1 MNSFSRYAKYSI
13 VLASVFL
20 VMSYSAALAAETI
33 TVTSWGGAYSK
44 SQIEAYQK
52 PYTAK
57 TGVKINA
64 EDYNGGL
71 AEIRAMVQAGNITW
85 DVVDVEQQDLL
96 AGCDEGLFEILDLKS
111 FPPAP
116 DGTPAIKDFLPG
128 ALHECGAGT
137 IIWSNVIAYDKTK
150 FPGEKPSTLKDF
162 FDLKKFPGVRC
173 LRKHPNVAL
182 EWALMADGVPNEQV
196 YEVLSTE
203 EGIKRAFAKLDT
215 IKDSLIYWEAGAQ
228 PPQMLADGEAVM
240 VGAYNG
246 RIFNAQVKENKPF
259 VIIWDRQI
267 YNLDYYVIPKGSK
280 HLKTAM
286 DFVKFATGT
295 QPGADQA
302 KWISY
307 GPSRISSVPLISTFQ
322 GTDVQMGPHMPTAPE
337 NFKTALGSD
346 TSWWADNTEE
356 MVKRFNAWL
365 AK

>member
-1 MNSFSRYAKYSI
+1 
-13 VLASVFL
+13 
-20 VMSYSAALAAETI
+20 
-33 TVTSWGGAYSK
+33 
-44 SQIEAYQK
+44 
-52 PYTAK
+52 
-57 TGVKINA
+57 
-64 EDYNGGL
+64 
-71 AEIRAMVQAGNITW
+71 
-85 DVVDVEQQDLL
+85 
-96 AGCDEGLFEILDLKS
+96 
-111 FPPAP
+111 
-116 DGTPAIKDFLPG
+116 
-128 ALHECGAGT
+128 
-137 IIWSNVIAYDKTK
+137 
-150 FPGEKPSTLKDF
+150 
-162 FDLKKFPGVRC
+162 
-173 LRKHPNVAL
+173 
-182 EWALMADGVPNEQV
+182 MADGVPNEQV
-196 YEVLSTE
+196 YETLSTE

-240 VGAYNG
+240 VSAYNG
-246 RIFNAQVKENKPF
+246 RIFYAQVKENKPF